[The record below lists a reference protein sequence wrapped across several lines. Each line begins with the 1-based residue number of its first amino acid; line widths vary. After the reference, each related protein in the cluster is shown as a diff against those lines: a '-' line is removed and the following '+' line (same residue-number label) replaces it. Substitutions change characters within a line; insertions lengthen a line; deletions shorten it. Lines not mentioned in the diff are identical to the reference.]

1 MNLEMELKR
10 TALERIRARN
20 AREDRLN
27 IAAALVAMGTLA
39 VIAAAPVIVLAIEW
53 YWGGF

>member
-20 AREDRLN
+20 AREDRIN
-27 IAAALVAMGTLA
+27 IAVALVAIGLLA
-39 VIAAAPVIVLAIEW
+39 AIAAAPVVVLAIEW
-53 YWGGF
+53 YWGGL